1 MATTIGL
8 FLKILI
14 ETLANNDLLRLLI
27 LLTEVERMKHNWLF
41 NLLRSSQFT
50 HVSGPFLVRQL
61 SYFLGGLRLSGFFSM
76 LKTPPDQGVRWTHGS
91 TGSAFNYSCIQI
103 DLMHVLFY
111 LTGLLLLIAIEFESL
126 TSNYYTWEGQIWPS
140 PPYNLY
146 RSTVR

>member
-91 TGSAFNYSCIQI
+91 TGSAFKYSCIQNRFNACPF
-103 DLMHVLFY
+103 LFDRSAFVDRNWIRVINEQLLHLRRTN
-111 LTGLLLLIAIEFESL
+111 LTF
-126 TSNYYTWEGQIWPS
+126 T
-140 PPYNLY
+140 
-146 RSTVR
+146 TV